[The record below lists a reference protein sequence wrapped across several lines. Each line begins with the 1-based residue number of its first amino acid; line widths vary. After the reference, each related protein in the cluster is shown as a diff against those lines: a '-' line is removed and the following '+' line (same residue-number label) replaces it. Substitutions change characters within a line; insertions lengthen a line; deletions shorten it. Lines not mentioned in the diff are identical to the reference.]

1 MSRTI
6 GAIAPP
12 PGIIPNFIDPHNV
25 HKYNVITQSVC
36 FATSTI
42 FVSAR
47 LLTKIRFT
55 PPLGPEDYTCFV
67 AWLGLLAY
75 GILDLVTDAYGEGT
89 HLWDVTQTHA
99 VHWAKLANVQE
110 IIYGPI
116 ILITKISI
124 LLLYAKLFAPQ
135 RRSVT
140 YILIQMLLY
149 FNLLFYTAI
158 TVVKIFECTP
168 RSKIWEKTTP
178 GHCINLA
185 VLLYVTGVVNTGS
198 DIAIL
203 MLPLT
208 VIWHLQMPTNRK
220 IGVSAAFAAALFAPI
235 ASILR
240 LEASIKGA
248 SSTDAT
254 YALFGISLWTQAEIT
269 TGVICSCLP
278 TLPALYRHY
287 APKNSSM
294 RPSGRREGLDSHT
307 VKAPKHSILS
317 SFRMAPNARYQD
329 HDDPR
334 LLRAEYLELG
344 GVSGDERRGV
354 ELSGPITTKIEG
366 GTDASTDWG
375 ATKSEGDG
383 TLDSDG
389 QDGHWG
395 GITKTVCLESVP
407 QPPMTTQGV
416 GPRKP

>member
-1 MSRTI
+1 MSTTTV

-12 PGIIPNFIDPHNV
+12 PGIIPNFIDPHNL

-140 YILIQMLLY
+140 YILIQTLLY

-158 TVVKIFECTP
+158 TLVKIFECTP
-168 RSKIWEKTTP
+168 RRKIWEKTTP

-185 VLLYVTGVVNTGS
+185 VLLYVTGVVNTAS

-240 LEASIKGA
+240 LEASIKAA
-248 SSTDAT
+248 SSKDAT
-254 YALFGISLWTQAEIT
+254 YALFGISLWT
-269 TGVICSCLP
+269 CLP

-287 APKNSSM
+287 APKDSSM
-294 RPSGRREGLDSHT
+294 RHPSGRREGLDSHT

-317 SFRMAPNARYQD
+317 SFRMAPSARYQD
-329 HDDPR
+329 HDDDPR

-344 GVSGDERRGV
+344 GVSGDERGGA
-354 ELSGPITTKIEG
+354 ELSGPVTTKIEG
-366 GTDASTDWG
+366 GADASIDWA

-383 TLDSDG
+383 PLHGDG
-389 QDGHWG
+389 QCGRWG

-407 QPPMTTQGV
+407 QRPMSTQGI
-416 GPRKP
+416 GAREP